1 MKKRSKKLLSLFL
14 SAMMVFSVVPATVY
28 AEPAAEETTA
38 EQTADQEDNTEAAQ
52 DDVDAEK
59 ADTTAEE
66 TDKDSS
72 KTEAATDNGVATQ
85 AENNETKATTSTV
98 TGSIDL
104 SGIKFGGANAAV
116 ADNMVKDQDVK
127 IDESDP
133 TVAQLKK
140 ELENIEIVGGEAED
154 TDSRAAVA
162 TYAAEDESDTSKEKK
177 PLTDEQIQKVL
188 AMFQQYQDQW
198 KKNAD
203 VLGAQMPFYL
213 SYNDDNDDGLG
224 VLGEMLVLAGISV
237 DDVRSGEYT
246 YDDVTGMILNFQF
259 GDQYGVE
266 YYGNTVKSVRDKG
279 LEAVKKSGAKT
290 EVQKLLALNDYLA
303 QIDTF
308 DMAYIMNSSDKDSD
322 TPTMQAPTPTKN
334 EHWDTMYKAVYAVYE
349 DSIKETFENKIK
361 DGLFDNAT
369 KQALRQTD
377 ACKDMTDEEFSAFL
391 ETEDGKAMYNGYYDN
406 VKNSITNDGMDVPME
421 DGTTVHMT
429 LDQIVAAQMDTA
441 MDDLGGMTPNQAIPE
456 YAKQAATKLTDGIVN
471 YWEGT
476 QIGAMALG
484 KSVCLGY
491 SKAYAYMIQ
500 CMHSDIYT
508 TDGNIDNASSWKT
521 AKDLYYAE
529 DGKTI
534 DIDKDYVVDL
544 VRITFDT
551 SVTMYG
557 TKNNGFNSDH
567 FWNAVKVDGKWYYV
581 DPCYSDVYTE
591 VMSRNRGEV
600 DGSMNHMYF
609 MFSDT
614 SARKMYDGYFSEND
628 GLKSLYKGV
637 ATDKTYETAWPA
649 RIKSTTSFDGEGN
662 AYYSYSSQDLFSM
675 VSSDNP
681 DYSKM
686 ADTQYKI
693 VQHKMGDTLKD
704 DQDDGDSDYNTLIYI
719 NKEAED
725 SNSSKSSKASSS
737 WGSSSSNKNY
747 VAQVYNPETKT
758 LEDNDVLTKAVK
770 QYMNDAA
777 IYPSIFT
784 SSYYYE
790 GKVYFNISNA
800 IYTYDM
806 KTGKVAQVKEYN
818 EVTGHRDATEAFG
831 AGAFS
836 IAEPAKDANMDI
848 TVNNAPIAGF
858 TIKDGKMH
866 VSIATNYGWVSGR
879 TQHDVY
885 SDEADEKGNYSMLD
899 DVKKTYG
906 YEFQESNY
914 NQSYSNYQT
923 SFVGN
928 NEKNDNDEFM
938 WTACIE
944 DEIDMSHFDA
954 AEDTHTYE
962 KVTVAPTCGKNGYT
976 EERCKTCGKIKEGTR
991 KEEKDTA
998 LDHHYVHYN
1007 ETYYTKTD
1015 DKWNTGESYVCV
1027 DCGYAVQSDDDDD
1040 GLNSDKSV
1048 LGAKDTYALAKEK
1061 AGHTYAPVKEDAVD
1075 WASEKD
1081 GKITLAKDTD
1091 VSCTDCSTKKLDCLQ
1106 DYEEAGKT
1114 ITAKTDKDITLDVTT
1129 SHTGTCD
1136 KGVTTVYKASGKDDN
1151 NNTITATKSE
1161 KAEAGQHQYEG
1172 KFEWNKVKDSDGNVT
1187 DKYKA
1192 SVSDVKCSVCGD
1204 EPKDDQITVTTEKN
1218 AEKSKDA
1225 TCEAAGVTVWTATV
1239 TVKAADS
1246 DTVIGTFTKDK
1257 EVTIDALGHKYGDP
1271 EFTWTKGDNNTYTVK
1286 AKRTCKNDASHVEEV
1301 DAKVTEKTDGASCT
1315 EAGKITYT
1323 ATATFD
1329 GKDYTDTK
1337 TEEVEALGHN
1347 YGEPE
1352 WKWSKGDDG
1361 SYTAVAVFTC
1371 TRCKDEQQ
1379 ELGKVTSERTEPTC
1393 EEKGK
1398 VVYTAKATFEGKE
1411 YTGTKTVELKAKGHS
1426 YGDPTF
1432 NWTKGDN
1439 NTYTATATFTC
1450 KNDASHVETV
1460 DAKVTEKT
1468 EGASCTEAGKIT
1480 YTAKATFEDK
1490 EYTDKKEEEVAA
1502 LGHNYDIAE
1511 KNGWKWTA
1519 DKEKGYVVKATFECT
1534 RCKDSHVVDAT
1545 VEKSEVNGET
1555 VYTATATYE
1564 GVTRTDTK
1572 SLNMSVSYVT
1582 HVQDIGWEADKDNAS
1597 AWKKDGAIAGTT
1609 GKAKQ
1614 LEAIKIKLPDGVSG
1628 SVEYY
1633 SHVQDKGWEKAWSHK
1648 DGEES
1653 GTTGSFKKLEA
1664 IKIRLSGNVADNY
1677 DIYYRVHAE
1686 NFGWL
1691 GWAKNGESAGTAGY
1705 NYRLEA
1711 IQIVLVKKGETAN
1724 LPSDPKSNYEDSMVS
1739 RLVKYQAHVRDLG
1752 DQAVVYDGAT
1762 CGTVGKAKPV
1772 EALRISLPSLPDG
1785 TIKYDAHVENIGWQ
1799 NKWAKNGEMIGTKGR
1814 ALQIEA
1820 IKIDL
1825 DGSVKDEYDI
1835 YYRVHSANV
1844 GWLGWA
1850 KNGEEAGTAGFA
1862 YGVEAVQIKLVKKGT
1877 TPNLPASANAK
1888 AYIKK

>member
-14 SAMMVFSVVPATVY
+14 SAMMVFSVVPAVAY
-28 AEPAAEETTA
+28 AEPAAEESTA

-52 DDVDAEK
+52 DDAD
-59 ADTTAEE
+59 ADTAEATAKE

-72 KTEAATDNGVATQ
+72 KTETATNNDVATQ
-85 AENNETKATTSTV
+85 AENNETKATTGTV

-116 ADNMVKDQDVK
+116 ADNMVKNQDVK

-133 TVAQLKK
+133 TVTQLKK
-140 ELENIEIVGGEAED
+140 ELESIEIVGGEAED
-154 TDSRAAVA
+154 TDSRVAVA
-162 TYAAEDESDTSKEKK
+162 TYTAEDESDTSTEKK
-177 PLTDEQIQKVL
+177 PLTEEQIQNVL

-203 VLGAQMPFYL
+203 VLGVQMPFYL

-224 VLGEMLVLAGISV
+224 VLGEMLVLAGKSV

-246 YDDVTGMILNFQF
+246 YDDVTGMILNFRF

-266 YYGNTVKSVRDKG
+266 YYGDTVKSVRDKG

-334 EHWDTMYKAVYAVYE
+334 EHWDTMYKAVYDVYK
-349 DSIKETFENKIK
+349 DSIKESFENAIK
-361 DGLFDNAT
+361 EGLFDNAT
-369 KQALRQTD
+369 KQALRDTES
-377 ACKDMTDEEFSAFL
+377 CKNMSDEEFSAFL
-391 ETEDGKAMYNGYYDN
+391 ETEEGKNAYNQYYPQ
-406 VKNSITNDGMDVPME
+406 VKANIEQNGMDIPQE

-429 LDQIVAAQMDTA
+429 LDDIVTAQMGQP
-441 MDDLGGMTPNQAIPE
+441 MEKLGGKTPNE
-456 YAKQAATKLTDGIVN
+456 YLPIATEQAATQLTDGIVN

-476 QIGAMALG
+476 QFGAMALG

-567 FWNAVKVDGKWYYV
+567 FWNAVKVDGKWYYI
-581 DPCYSDVYTE
+581 DPCYTDVYTE
-591 VMSRNRGEV
+591 VMSRNRGEIN
-600 DGSMNHMYF
+600 GSMNHMYF

-614 SARKMYDGYFSEND
+614 SARKMYDGYFNSAS
-628 GLKSLYKGV
+628 GLKSLYKDV

-649 RIKSTTSFDGEGN
+649 RIASTTSYDGNGN

-675 VSSDNP
+675 ITSDNP
-681 DYSKM
+681 DYTKM
-686 ADTQYKI
+686 MNTEYKI

-704 DQDDGDSDYNTLIYI
+704 DQDDGDSDYNTLIFI
-719 NKEAED
+719 NKEAD
-725 SNSSKSSKASSS
+725 DSSKSSKASNSL
-737 WGSSSSNKNY
+737 GSSSSNKNY
-747 VAQVYNPETKT
+747 VAQVYNPETKE
-758 LEDNDVLTKAVK
+758 LEDNDMLTKAVK
-770 QYMNDAA
+770 QYMNEAA

-784 SSYYYE
+784 SSYYYN

-800 IYTYDM
+800 IYTYDV
-806 KTGKVAQVKEYN
+806 KTGEVVLVKEYN
-818 EVTGHRDATEAFG
+818 EVVGHRDATEAFG
-831 AGAFS
+831 AMAFTT
-836 IAEPAKDANMDI
+836 ATPEKDAKMDI

-858 TIKDGKMH
+858 TIKDGKMK
-866 VSIATNYGWVSGR
+866 VSIATNYAWVSGR

-885 SDEADEKGNYSMLD
+885 SDQTDENGNYSMRD

-914 NQSYSNYQT
+914 NQSYSNYK
-923 SFVGN
+923 SSSYGN
-928 NEKNDNDEFM
+928 DETNDNDEFM

-944 DEIDMSHFDA
+944 DDIDLSHFE
-954 AEDTHTYE
+954 AEHSDSDYE

-991 KEEKDTA
+991 KEDKDSA
-998 LDHHYVHYN
+998 VDHHYVHYN
-1007 ETYYTKTD
+1007 ETYYTKTGG
-1015 DKWNTGESYVCV
+1015 KWNTGNSYVCV

-1040 GLNSDKSV
+1040 NLNSDKSV
-1048 LGAKDTYALAKEK
+1048 IGAKDTYALAKEK

-1151 NNTITATKSE
+1151 NNKITATKSE
-1161 KAEAGQHQYEG
+1161 KSEAGQHQYEA
-1172 KFEWNKVKDSDGNVT
+1172 KVEWNKVKDSDGNVT

-1225 TCEAAGVTVWTATV
+1225 TCKEAGVTVWTATV

-1257 EVTIDALGHKYGDP
+1257 EVPIDALGHKYGDP

-1286 AKRTCKNDASHVEEV
+1286 AKRTCKNDASHVKEV
-1301 DAKVTEKTDGASCT
+1301 NAKVTEKTDGASCT

-1337 TEEVEALGHN
+1337 TEN
-1347 YGEPE
+1347 
-1352 WKWSKGDDG
+1352 
-1361 SYTAVAVFTC
+1361 
-1371 TRCKDEQQ
+1371 
-1379 ELGKVTSERTEPTC
+1379 
-1393 EEKGK
+1393 
-1398 VVYTAKATFEGKE
+1398 
-1411 YTGTKTVELKAKGHS
+1411 
-1426 YGDPTF
+1426 
-1432 NWTKGDN
+1432 
-1439 NTYTATATFTC
+1439 
-1450 KNDASHVETV
+1450 V
-1460 DAKVTEKT
+1460 D
-1468 EGASCTEAGKIT
+1468 
-1480 YTAKATFEDK
+1480 
-1490 EYTDKKEEEVAA
+1490 A

-1850 KNGEEAGTAGFA
+1850 KNGEKAGTAGFA